1 MDKKQRSVPRL
12 AATGAVIAGLAAGSY
27 GIANAA
33 SGGGTTT
40 GTTTTPSQTAPSQ
53 REPRGDETAL
63 TGDALTKVTAAA
75 KAKVPD
81 GTIDRVETDADGNAA
96 YEAHMTKADGTH
108 VTVYVDASFN
118 VVSVETGGPGGH
130 DGRGRHGGPG
140 GPDGGPRGDETELTG
155 DALTKVTAA
164 AKAKVPGATVDRVET
179 DADGNAAYE
188 AHMTKADGTHVTV
201 YVDKSFD
208 VVSVETR

>member
-40 GTTTTPSQTAPSQ
+40 TTTTTTPSQTAPSQ
-53 REPRGDETAL
+53 RE
-63 TGDALTKVTAAA
+63 
-75 KAKVPD
+75 
-81 GTIDRVETDADGNAA
+81 
-96 YEAHMTKADGTH
+96 
-108 VTVYVDASFN
+108 
-118 VVSVETGGPGGH
+118 
-130 DGRGRHGGPG
+130 
-140 GPDGGPRGDETELTG
+140 PRGDETELTG

-201 YVDKSFD
+201 YVDKSFN